1 MRGFLLHLTIQ
12 APTNF
17 TFCRW
22 LWPSTM
28 GVLMKFE
35 FLAKYLLFTKYYK
48 NMTSEYGGDEYNYPV
63 KFNFFKVQAKMIC
76 TRWCIN

>member
-1 MRGFLLHLTIQ
+1 
-12 APTNF
+12 
-17 TFCRW
+17 
-22 LWPSTM
+22 
-28 GVLMKFE
+28 MKFE